1 MTKTLLLAD
10 DSVTIQKVVGIS
22 FASEDVTLITV
33 DNGDD
38 AISKAREVRPDAI
51 LADVV
56 MPGKNG
62 YEVCEA
68 IKADPDLR
76 HIPVLL
82 LTGTFE
88 AYDEVR
94 ARQVGACGHV
104 SKPFEAQ
111 TLVEQVKRL
120 LSSGPDGSESEDPAG
135 VSLGGTTADDPTGE
149 SFDFLDEELGDSTT
163 LEPGEG
169 TRLID
174 SEDLDAGADPLALDD
189 SETEVVTSAASA
201 AGPASIPMAERT
213 IAMMPAEA
221 DRTPEVEL
229 ESEELDFELEPEAS
243 GIGSAAGDFLAPDPP
258 PRPDAQNAPASD
270 PGPAAPV
277 GPHLDSG
284 LDFDFES
291 TTSGD
296 NAVKGLGSS
305 NLAEATILDPVGAS
319 GFDVSSSDLGNAL
332 DPKPSSPISAPP
344 DTFEPAPARLEAPP
358 VPQPSPEP
366 AREPTPPAPQVV
378 AAPPPIPSEPVAQ
391 PAASLNA
398 AVLAEIAPR
407 LREQLHDT
415 LEKIAWESFSDVT
428 EKIVRQALEK
438 VEAIAWEVIPHLA
451 ETLVRDEI
459 RRMKGEPEKR

>member
-22 FASEDVTLITV
+22 FASEDITLITV

-38 AISKAREVRPDAI
+38 AISEARKVRPDAI

-111 TLVEQVKRL
+111 TLVEKVKQL
-120 LSSGPDGSESEDPAG
+120 LSSEPDASEAEDPAG
-135 VSLGGTTADDPTGE
+135 VSSGESTADDPA
-149 SFDFLDEELGDSTT
+149 SFDFFDEELGDSTT
-163 LEPGEG
+163 LESGEQ
-169 TRLID
+169 TRLIEPD
-174 SEDLDAGADPLALDD
+174 NLGTGIDPLALDD
-189 SETEVVTSAASA
+189 SETAVVTSAASA
-201 AGPASIPMAERT
+201 ARPASIPMAERT
-213 IAMMPAEA
+213 IAMMPTDAGL
-221 DRTPEVEL
+221 TPEAER
-229 ESEELDFELEPEAS
+229 ESDEFEFELEPEAS
-243 GIGSAAGDFLAPDPP
+243 GIGTAGGDFLAPDPP
-258 PRPDAQNAPASD
+258 PPPGAQKAPAAQSA
-270 PGPAAPV
+270 PATGTGPTAPV
-277 GPHLDSG
+277 GPPPDSG

-291 TTSGD
+291 TTAGND
-296 NAVKGLGSS
+296 DWKGLGSS
-305 NLAEATILDPVGAS
+305 NLAEATILDPTGAS
-319 GFDVSSSDLGNAL
+319 GFDVSSSDLGDAFA
-332 DPKPSSPISAPP
+332 PAPSSEPR
-344 DTFEPAPARLEAPP
+344 PAPEPP
-358 VPQPSPEP
+358 PPAPEP
-366 AREPTPPAPQVV
+366 PPPAPQVA
-378 AAPPPIPSEPVAQ
+378 AAPPPVSSESVPPPEAG
-391 PAASLNA
+391 PEAT
-398 AVLAEIAPR
+398 VLAEIAPR
-407 LREQLHDT
+407 LRQQLHDT

-451 ETLVRDEI
+451 ETLVREEI
-459 RRMKGEPEKR
+459 RRMKGESEKR

>member
-10 DSVTIQKVVGIS
+10 DSITIQKVVGIS
-22 FASEDVTLITV
+22 FASEDVTLVTV

-38 AISKAREVRPDAI
+38 AISQARKIRPDAI

-111 TLVEQVKRL
+111 TLVDEVKRL
-120 LSSGPDGSESEDPAG
+120 LSSGPEGSEAEDPAG
-135 VSLGGTTADDPTGE
+135 VSLGGSTADVPASE
-149 SFDFLDEELGDSTT
+149 SFDFFDEELGDSTPIDSA
-163 LEPGEG
+163 ER
-169 TRLID
+169 TRLIAPD
-174 SEDLDAGADPLALDD
+174 DQDAGIDPLALDD
-189 SETEVVTSAASA
+189 SATAVVTSATSA
-201 AGPASIPMAERT
+201 EPPASIPMAERT
-213 IAMMPAEA
+213 IAMM
-221 DRTPEVEL
+221 TPDASLTPNVEL
-229 ESEELDFELEPEAS
+229 ETDELEFELEPEAS
-243 GIGSAAGDFLAPDPP
+243 GIGAAAGDFLAPDPP
-258 PRPDAQNAPASD
+258 PRPGAPNAATGTGPPA
-270 PGPAAPV
+270 PPP
-277 GPHLDSG
+277 DSG

-291 TTSGD
+291 TTGGHDALRDMGSGD
-296 NAVKGLGSS
+296 
-305 NLAEATILDPVGAS
+305 LAEATILDPAGAS
-319 GFDVSSSDLGNAL
+319 GFDVSSSDLGDAF
-332 DPKPSSPISAPP
+332 AP
-344 DTFEPAPARLEAPP
+344 T
-358 VPQPSPEP
+358 PSPEP
-366 AREPTPPAPQVV
+366 LPDPEPPPPAPPV
-378 AAPPPIPSEPVAQ
+378 ATAPPPVSSESVPPPVAG
-391 PAASLNA
+391 PEAT
-398 AVLAEIAPR
+398 VLAEIAPR

-451 ETLVRDEI
+451 ETLVNEEI
-459 RRMKGEPEKR
+459 RRMKGESEKR